1 MTMRTSAAGVALMLA
16 LLALGLPSL
25 ASAVAVG
32 GSLYVKAKNTRVM
45 ESPSPTANA
54 VVILQPGEQVKWE
67 GADPK
72 NKQWHKVKTAAGKKG
87 FVFQSNLSTT
97 APNMELVVEDKG
109 KRQVNPAGFVASGAA
124 VKALSPGAVEYGNK
138 KGGDHKQAVA
148 QLQSLEKKAKDVSTA
163 DIAKHV
169 KDAGLFPVVGAEATA
184 KSGAAKSKSKGGT

>member
-1 MTMRTSAAGVALMLA
+1 MTMRTRAAWVALMLA
-16 LLALGLPSL
+16 LGFPSL

-72 NKQWHKVKTAAGKKG
+72 NKQWHKVKTATGKKG

-97 APNMELVVEDKG
+97 APDMELVVEDKG
-109 KRQVNPAGFVASGAA
+109 KRKVNPAGFVASGAA

-138 KGGDHKQAVA
+138 KGGNHKQAVA
-148 QLQSLEKKAKDVSTA
+148 QLQGLEKKAKAVSTA

-169 KDAGLFPVVGAEATA
+169 TAAGLFPVVGAEATA
-184 KSGAAKSKSKGGT
+184 KSGAAKGKTKGGT